1 MSRNLLVVGGNGFV
15 GSAVCK
21 QALSQ
26 GWDVQSISGS
36 GRPFKTPKGH
46 APAWTESDKM
56 HWHKADAL
64 QPSQYKEIAASCNAV
79 VHTVGIL
86 METKYKGQ
94 GGSVSNIFRGLTK
107 GWGMGDQG
115 NPLDEEDSL
124 TYERMNRDTAITVA
138 STFAEAQRAKHNRE
152 VPFVY
157 ISAEDILRPVISPRY
172 SSTKRDAEV
181 AIAAIA
187 EQEFPPTLR
196 AIFMR
201 PGFMYHPHIR
211 PWTTLPAT
219 LIDVSAYVHSIHRKW
234 RIPIP
239 SPADILASR
248 LMPQSVH
255 PLAGALTTPPLH
267 VDTVA
272 LAIINA
278 IENEHVRGAQGV
290 EAIKQLAGW
299 PAQVE

>member
-1 MSRNLLVVGGNGFV
+1 M
-15 GSAVCK
+15 
-21 QALSQ
+21 
-26 GWDVQSISGS
+26 
-36 GRPFKTPKGH
+36 GRAEHKTPKGH

-124 TYERMNRDTAITVA
+124 TYEKMNRDTAIAVA
-138 STFAEAQRAKHNRE
+138 STFAEAQRAKHNTE

-172 SSTKRDAEV
+172 SSTKREAEV

-196 AIFMR
+196 TIFMR
-201 PGFMYHPHIR
+201 PGFMYHPHTR
-211 PWTTLPAT
+211 PWSTLPAT
-219 LIDVSAYVHSIHRKW
+219 LIDVSAYVHRVHRKW

-278 IENEHVRGAQGV
+278 IESEHVRGAQGV

-299 PAQVE
+299 PAQIE